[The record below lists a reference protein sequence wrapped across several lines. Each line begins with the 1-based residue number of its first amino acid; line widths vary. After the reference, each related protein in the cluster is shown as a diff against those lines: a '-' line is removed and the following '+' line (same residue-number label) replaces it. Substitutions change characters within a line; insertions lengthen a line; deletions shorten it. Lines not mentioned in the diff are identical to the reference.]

1 MWARRGA
8 TAVQWCAFTM
18 AEQRTDK
25 RGSASEQDGVV
36 ESAPGTTEC
45 DSPDAETRLA
55 VQKALDEALVAVG
68 LGKLTLS
75 REGEGEG
82 ESVHVH
88 SNDSGIAETPYSLPC
103 VMM

>member
-1 MWARRGA
+1 
-8 TAVQWCAFTM
+8 M

-36 ESAPGTTEC
+36 ESAPGTTSSESVAEC
-45 DSPDAETRLA
+45 NSPDTERRLA
-55 VQKALDEALVAVG
+55 VQKALDEALVTVG

-75 REGEGEG
+75 REGEGDGEG
-82 ESVHVH
+82 ESIHLH
-88 SNDSGIAETPYSLPC
+88 SNNSGIAETPCSLPC